1 VRMTGGCNWLRTVPS
16 GGLDISII
24 CVKLPVS
31 ASTEI
36 IKHDI
41 MKFTVVLLRSFVSVI
56 EWYLTQPMHLPKSY
70 PNLLFIIVLILSHS
84 SYTISVTVYTAEIR

>member
-1 VRMTGGCNWLRTVPS
+1 MTGGCNWLRTVPS
-16 GGLDISII
+16 GGLDRSII

-41 MKFTVVLLRSFVSVI
+41 IKFTVVILRSFVSVI
-56 EWYLTQPMHLPKSY
+56 EWYLAQPMHLPKSF
-70 PNLLFIIVLILSHS
+70 PNLLFITVLTLSHS
-84 SYTISVTVYTAEIR
+84 SYTIPVAVYTSEIR